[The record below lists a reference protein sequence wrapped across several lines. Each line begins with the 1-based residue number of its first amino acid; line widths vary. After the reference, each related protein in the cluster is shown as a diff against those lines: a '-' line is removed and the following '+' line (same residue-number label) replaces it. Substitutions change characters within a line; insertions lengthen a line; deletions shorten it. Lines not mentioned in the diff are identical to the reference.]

1 MVSTL
6 SLVCM
11 GLTALAAVVLPV
23 VLVILGRRRWH
34 FSLWSC
40 AVGALVFVVAVLILE
55 SATHSLVFVAAPIL
69 RSNRALYV
77 LYGSLAAG
85 VFEELGRVCGFA
97 VLRRSG
103 CGPDDVGRPI
113 GAGIGHGGIEAMALV
128 GVAMISS
135 IVTSVSIINA
145 GASDAFLSRLPES
158 QRDAVAHQ
166 LESLISTPAPFYLL
180 SIGERAIAIALHI
193 TLSVLVWMAFT
204 ARIRRWWIFGA
215 ILAHA
220 LADVGAALY
229 QVGLL
234 SVIAAQAWA
243 LVVTV
248 ILAVAVRRVYR
259 SAEPPRPREG
269 AKAS

>member
-55 SATHSLVFVAAPIL
+55 SATHSLVFAAAPIL

-85 VFEELGRVCGFA
+85 VFEELGRVCGFV

-103 CGPDDVGRPI
+103 PTTLGAPSGRAS
-113 GAGIGHGGIEAMALV
+113 GTEA
-128 GVAMISS
+128 S
-135 IVTSVSIINA
+135 
-145 GASDAFLSRLPES
+145 
-158 QRDAVAHQ
+158 
-166 LESLISTPAPFYLL
+166 
-180 SIGERAIAIALHI
+180 
-193 TLSVLVWMAFT
+193 
-204 ARIRRWWIFGA
+204 RRWR
-215 ILAHA
+215 
-220 LADVGAALY
+220 
-229 QVGLL
+229 
-234 SVIAAQAWA
+234 SWA
-243 LVVTV
+243 S
-248 ILAVAVRRVYR
+248 R
-259 SAEPPRPREG
+259 
-269 AKAS
+269 